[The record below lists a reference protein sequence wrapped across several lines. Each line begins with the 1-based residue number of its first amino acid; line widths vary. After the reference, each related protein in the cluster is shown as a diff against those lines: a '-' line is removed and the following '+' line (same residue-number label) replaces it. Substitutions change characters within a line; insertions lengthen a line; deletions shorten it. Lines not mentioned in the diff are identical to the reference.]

1 MATAASSSRIPA
13 GLTVIHPARVRQG
26 SYRAR
31 THYASPSRSPCASSS
46 SSTDFSS
53 STSCIRDFILG
64 YTTESERHIF
74 LSDSAERKR

>member
-31 THYASPSRSPCASSS
+31 THYASPSRSRVPHPHPRL
-46 SSTDFSS
+46 TFSS

>member
-13 GLTVIHPARVRQG
+13 GLTVIHPARVRQS

-31 THYASPSRSPCASSS
+31 TH
-46 SSTDFSS
+46 
-53 STSCIRDFILG
+53 CIRDFILS

-74 LSDSAERKR
+74 LSDSAERNR